1 MTYQSVCASSI
12 TRRILGFWA
21 TGGVGLAEWSISP
34 AAACVVCF
42 MALEMELKMLVPV
55 EEESEGCGGCGC
67 FLSMAGETG
76 ELVELS
82 GRCKSIM

>member
-1 MTYQSVCASSI
+1 
-12 TRRILGFWA
+12 
-21 TGGVGLAEWSISP
+21 
-34 AAACVVCF
+34 

-55 EEESEGCGGCGC
+55 EEDCEGCGGCGC